1 VKSGSNPVR
10 VQAPAFPFRV
20 APGKEVVMRVDLT
33 RVGVAVLAGAVDE
46 VLEAW
51 DEREGRIGPF
61 RTATDIGRLVLC
73 GLGYLMQIFDIRP
86 RLGESLAIAETPL
99 LVKSIAKPV
108 KAAIGAPAGGV
119 RVARTSRVR
128 ESVVVS
134 PALTREQE
142 TVSIIRP

>member
-1 VKSGSNPVR
+1 
-10 VQAPAFPFRV
+10 
-20 APGKEVVMRVDLT
+20 MRVDLT

-51 DEREGRIGPF
+51 DEREGRIEPF

-108 KAAIGAPAGGV
+108 KAAIGAPGGV
-119 RVARTSRVR
+119 RVARTSKVR